1 VHVQIVKDPFIIFPA
16 VCVYAKQVPLQAA
29 RRRASERIIHYLL
42 LLLKRDGA
50 LGYLFLRRTA
60 DRRMDGQTDELL
72 LPSTF
77 NNEKRSRAFLMCTD
91 TTHSLEMCNAK
102 PIFSGVYINKALH
115 YQR

>member
-1 VHVQIVKDPFIIFPA
+1 MCLREASAFAAGGAAASIRKDHSLFIII
-16 VCVYAKQVPLQAA
+16 VEK
-29 RRRASERIIHYLL
+29 RR
-42 LLLKRDGA
+42 GA
-50 LGYLFLRRTA
+50 LGYLFLSAYYAA

-102 PIFSGVYINKALH
+102 PIFFERRVYI
-115 YQR
+115 

>member
-1 VHVQIVKDPFIIFPA
+1 VCLREASAFAGGAAASIRKDHSLFIII
-16 VCVYAKQVPLQAA
+16 VEK
-29 RRRASERIIHYLL
+29 RRRARLFISPPHGRQT
-42 LLLKRDGA
+42 DGRTD
-50 LGYLFLRRTA
+50 RRT
-60 DRRMDGQTDELL
+60 LL